1 MTMAKDYAGWLS
13 LAASPSFAVMAVM
26 SALDGGGLCL
36 SAPGSS
42 PLSGMIKVTRVP
54 FPGLDVTSTMPP
66 SDSIRS
72 RILNSPNAFLKT
84 AISLE
89 PLALNPCPS
98 SATVNLKSP
107 FFNSNCSRA

>member
-42 PLSGMIKVTRVP
+42 PLSGMTGMYLLMSV
-54 FPGLDVTSTMPP
+54 FHLPP
-66 SDSIRS
+66 WLRLIARLAGSPRNS
-72 RILNSPNAFLKT
+72 RLTEN
-84 AISLE
+84 
-89 PLALNPCPS
+89 NP
-98 SATVNLKSP
+98 
-107 FFNSNCSRA
+107 